1 VFNASCNIDGSQ
13 NNACGSNLYYNTT
26 TNSATP
32 QVNDI
37 IRQGPNG
44 ASSPFADAGYYS
56 YNCAETGLNNRRVF
70 FIQGNDGKVTQVIT
84 C

>member
-1 VFNASCNIDGSQ
+1 MI
-13 NNACGSNLYYNTT
+13 L
-26 TNSATP
+26 
-32 QVNDI
+32 
-37 IRQGPNG
+37 RQGPNG